1 MQINNLNLITY
12 MEFINFFKNE
22 VRKKLQDELVLKNPM
37 AVPNIKKIV
46 LNVGAGEAVSNKNV
60 LEKIQEQMANI
71 AGQKPVITKA
81 KKSVSAFKIRRG
93 LPIGVKVTLRGKNM
107 FSFLEKFIKIVLPR
121 IRDFKGLPEN
131 NIDKT
136 GNLNVGLT
144 EQTIFPEIDYDK
156 IDKIRGL
163 QITIVTSA
171 KNKDE
176 GLKLF
181 KALGI
186 PFSK

>member
-1 MQINNLNLITY
+1 
-12 MEFINFFKNE
+12 MEFIDFYKNE
-22 VRKKLQDELVLKNPM
+22 VKKKLQAELVLKNVM
-37 AVPNIKKIV
+37 AVPGIVKIV

-60 LEKIQEQMANI
+60 LEKIQEQMSYI

-107 FSFLEKFIKIVLPR
+107 YSFLEKFIKIVLPR
-121 IRDFKGLPEN
+121 IRDFRGLLEN
-131 NIDKT
+131 NVDKT

-163 QITIVTSA
+163 QITLVTSA

-181 KALGI
+181 KLLGI